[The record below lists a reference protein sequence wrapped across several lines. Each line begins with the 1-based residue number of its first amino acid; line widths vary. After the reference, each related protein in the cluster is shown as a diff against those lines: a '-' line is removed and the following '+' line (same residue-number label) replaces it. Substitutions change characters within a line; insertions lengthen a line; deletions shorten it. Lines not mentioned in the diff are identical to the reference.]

1 MKDAAGPPSNNY
13 FQTYVYGTEY
23 RGSSI
28 ESVSHQEGRLFR
40 TSGSSSNP
48 VWRYEYSISD
58 HLGNTRLTFADK
70 TPDGVIKIEDGEVLE
85 EAHYYPFGLAME
97 GPWINDAAALDTRY
111 KFNGIERVQDFG
123 LNMDLAM
130 YRSYDPA
137 IGRWWQ
143 ADPIVKPWENPYAA
157 MYNNPMNWSDFL
169 GADPEE
175 DGDSDSSD
183 QGRRRKKPKKGKDL
197 PEVVVTAKR
206 VENNSPITNLQ
217 IHTEGVYFQKGE
229 SWYKVTEAPL
239 AEGGGQLYGYDARAG
254 WVRVSSSYQDYKSQL
269 EAATTLADGMTT
281 AVAIVEGFF
290 GAGVMFNAG
299 LLAPAKA
306 GLRTVPATGRFAAQ
320 GARMGNKAPISII
333 QLGRWGES
341 RLAQVLGNA
350 GTKPSGPFTTNLGN
364 RYVDRLVNGIAH
376 EAKAGY
382 NVKLTSSIRTQI
394 LKDVELIKSGQ
405 IRGAQ
410 WHFFN
415 GADNSVL
422 NFLRSKGIPYT
433 IH

>member
-13 FQTYVYGTEY
+13 FQTYLYGIEY

-70 TPDGVIKIEDGEVLE
+70 TPDGIIKIEDGEVLE

-183 QGRRRKKPKKGKDL
+183 QGRRPRKPKKGKDL

-206 VENNSPITNLQ
+206 VENNSPATNLQ
-217 IHTEGVYFQKGE
+217 IHSEGVYFQKGE

-306 GLRTVPATGRFAAQ
+306 GLRTVPATGRGAQ
-320 GARMGNKAPISII
+320 A
-333 QLGRWGES
+333 S
-341 RLAQVLGNA
+341 RLARVPKTGTTALRPVGSLLESVDDVMANPNLLQGQSYGYVRNMLG
-350 GTKPSGPFTTNLGN
+350 K
-364 RYVDRLVNGIAH
+364 
-376 EAKAGY
+376 
-382 NVKLTSSIRTQI
+382 
-394 LKDVELIKSGQ
+394 
-405 IRGAQ
+405 
-410 WHFFN
+410 
-415 GADNSVL
+415 
-422 NFLRSKGIPYT
+422 SKGWMNSFMRKTRGTDKGWVLRQVNSRGQETGKLIEYHPGTHRHFGGKPYWKVSDGT
-433 IH
+433 RTTRFPAAN